1 MTPSGGQKPR
11 RDNGSSKSRPN
22 SPQRG
27 HRGARGAAY
36 DLLHKVAAEDVYAN
50 LVWPHMLTEA
60 KLTDRDAAFATELA
74 YGTLRWRGLYDAVL
88 DQCVDGGVNRIDPR
102 LRDVLRLGVHQLLTL
117 KTPPHAAVA
126 ETVALARQVAGDP
139 PAGLVN
145 AVLRRV
151 SAGGDLEYWRSVVA
165 PGDTSADLS
174 IAYSHPRWIVTAF
187 KEALA
192 AHPPNDDAA
201 SDSGIR
207 ALLQA
212 DNEPAR
218 PVLVARPGLLEQR
231 DLMNFAHVE
240 PGRWSPLAGVLTQGR
255 PADVSAI
262 RQGRAGVQ
270 DEGSQLIAL
279 ALANAP
285 LAGSGTDEAWVDLA
299 AGPGG
304 KAAILVGLAQQRG
317 AVVTAVEPR
326 EHRAQLVRET
336 LARFSPQSYRVLV
349 ADGRDA
355 IALMSADRVLLDS
368 PCTGLGA
375 LRRRPEARWRRTPA
389 DLATLGPLQRELLA
403 AAVDMVRPGG
413 VVGYS
418 TCSPHLVETDQV
430 IADLCRARPDV
441 ELIDA
446 RPLFPGV
453 PDLGDGPAVRLWP
466 HVHGTDGMYF
476 ALLRRT

>member
-1 MTPSGGQKPR
+1 
-11 RDNGSSKSRPN
+11 
-22 SPQRG
+22 
-27 HRGARGAAY
+27 
-36 DLLHKVAAEDVYAN
+36 
-50 LVWPHMLTEA
+50 
-60 KLTDRDAAFATELA
+60 
-74 YGTLRWRGLYDAVL
+74 
-88 DQCVDGGVNRIDPR
+88 
-102 LRDVLRLGVHQLLTL
+102 
-117 KTPPHAAVA
+117 
-126 ETVALARQVAGDP
+126 
-139 PAGLVN
+139 
-145 AVLRRV
+145 
-151 SAGGDLEYWRSVVA
+151 
-165 PGDTSADLS
+165 
-174 IAYSHPRWIVTAF
+174 
-187 KEALA
+187 
-192 AHPPNDDAA
+192 
-201 SDSGIR
+201 
-207 ALLQA
+207 
-212 DNEPAR
+212 
-218 PVLVARPGLLEQR
+218 
-231 DLMNFAHVE
+231 
-240 PGRWSPLAGVLTQGR
+240 
-255 PADVSAI
+255 
-262 RQGRAGVQ
+262 
-270 DEGSQLIAL
+270 
-279 ALANAP
+279 
-285 LAGSGTDEAWVDLA
+285 
-299 AGPGG
+299 
-304 KAAILVGLAQQRG
+304 LVGLAQQRG